1 MIILLYIGHTQST
14 RYRLDSY
21 VKTPQEYKT
30 ALIYHSENWVITN
43 LSTSTSFNTLQQKR
57 WRKGKL
63 PSSHF
68 VCLFYLPPALVTK
81 AHIISA
87 KYAALPK
94 QSIAATLPWNATKVC
109 SSSLLPPF
117 LTSRLP
123 VWETKVLILLW
134 SDSDQ
139 KATTDLVLPKPQL
152 LHLIKQISHPEE
164 AILNEERTTEDERRW
179 EKKMPKQKVVRSVKT
194 DFSQIHI
201 GS

>member
-1 MIILLYIGHTQST
+1 MILLS
-14 RYRLDSY
+14 
-21 VKTPQEYKT
+21 
-30 ALIYHSENWVITN
+30 
-43 LSTSTSFNTLQQKR
+43 
-57 WRKGKL
+57 
-63 PSSHF
+63 
-68 VCLFYLPPALVTK
+68 
-81 AHIISA
+81 
-87 KYAALPK
+87 
-94 QSIAATLPWNATKVC
+94 
-109 SSSLLPPF
+109 
-117 LTSRLP
+117 
-123 VWETKVLILLW
+123 

>member
-43 LSTSTSFNTLQQKR
+43 LSTSTSFNTLQKKM

-94 QSIAATLPWNATKVC
+94 QSIAATLPWKATKVC
-109 SSSLLPPF
+109 SSFLLPPF
-117 LTSRLP
+117 LIIPLLDFLFGKPKCWYSCD
-123 VWETKVLILLW
+123 LI
-134 SDSDQ
+134 Q
-139 KATTDLVLPKPQL
+139 TRKPPQTL
-152 LHLIKQISHPEE
+152 CFQSPSCFI
-164 AILNEERTTEDERRW
+164 W
-179 EKKMPKQKVVRSVKT
+179 
-194 DFSQIHI
+194 
-201 GS
+201 